1 MPASDPLYILL
12 VLSVSTIGLLGLV
25 LKAKLPPFFAL
36 ILVSLLAG
44 MALGMSP
51 QDVITSIQNGM
62 GGVLGFIAVV
72 VGLGAIL
79 GAILERSGGV
89 QTLAD
94 RLVSNSDKTVP
105 WKMSVLGLLVAI
117 PVFFDVALVILMPMV
132 LRIAKSL
139 KRAAIY
145 VAGPLLAGLAAAH
158 GFIPPTPGPIAVA
171 ALVEADLG
179 LVIIAGLITAIPA
192 VALGGAIFAETR
204 LKKLPA
210 TELTMDLPAL
220 EADAPKVGAFA
231 AIASLALPIG
241 LVASGTIW
249 KMAAGET
256 NVPDAVL
263 FLSHPFIA
271 LMLSV
276 GLYYTY
282 ANRVMRVDAGDLN
295 IASMKALEPA
305 GIVVLVT
312 GAGGAFKQV
321 LIDSQAGARIAEVA
335 SSMEI
340 SVLVFAFLIAA
351 LVRVVQG
358 SATVAMITAA
368 GFAAPLLAVADA
380 SEFDRALT
388 VIAIAGGASVLSHVN
403 DSGFWLVNR
412 YLDQSVGET
421 LKSWTVISTI
431 VGGTGFVMA
440 LLLSFV
446 T

>member
-1 MPASDPLYILL
+1 MSASDPIYIFLTLIVSTVGLL
-12 VLSVSTIGLLGLV
+12 VLV
-25 LKAKLPPFFAL
+25 LKAKMPPFFAL
-36 ILVSLLAG
+36 VLVSLLAG
-44 MALGMSP
+44 LALGMSP
-51 QDVITSIQNGM
+51 QDVIASIQSGM

-132 LRIAKSL
+132 LRIARSL

-158 GFIPPTPGPIAVA
+158 AFIPPTPGPIAVA
-171 ALVEADLG
+171 ALIEADLG
-179 LVIIAGLITAIPA
+179 LVIIAGLLTTIPA
-192 VALGGAIFAETR
+192 VALGGALFAETR
-204 LKKLPA
+204 LKH
-210 TELTMDLPAL
+210 LPAL
-220 EADAPKVGAFA
+220 EPTTDVSGPAPDAPKIGALA
-231 AIASLALPIG
+231 AVASLALPIG
-241 LVASGTIW
+241 LVASGTVW
-249 KMAAGET
+249 KMIAGEDG
-256 NVPDAVL
+256 VPSAVQ

-276 GLYYTY
+276 GLYYAY
-282 ANRVMRVDAGDLN
+282 ANRVMRIDADDLN
-295 IASMKALEPA
+295 TASMKALEPA

-321 LIDSQAGARIAEVA
+321 LIDSEAGARIAEVA
-335 SSMEI
+335 SAMDI

-368 GFAAPLLAVADA
+368 GFTAPLLAVTDV
-380 SEFDRALT
+380 SEFHRALT

-412 YLDQSVGET
+412 YMDQSVGDT
-421 LKSWTVISTI
+421 LKSWTIISTI

-440 LLLSFV
+440 LLLSLFV
-446 T
+446 

>member
-1 MPASDPLYILL
+1 MSVSDPLYIFLTLAGSTVGLL
-12 VLSVSTIGLLGLV
+12 VLV
-25 LKAKLPPFFAL
+25 LKAKMPPFFAL

-51 QDVITSIQNGM
+51 QDVISSIQNGM

-105 WKMSVLGLLVAI
+105 WKMSILGLLVAI

-158 GFIPPTPGPIAVA
+158 AFIPPTPGPIAVA

-179 LVIIAGLITAIPA
+179 LVIIAGLLTAIPA
-192 VALGGAIFAETR
+192 VALGGAVFAEMR
-204 LKKLPA
+204 LKHLPA
-210 TELTMDLPAL
+210 ADLTSDISAPLP
-220 EADAPKVGAFA
+220 DAPQIGALA

-241 LVASGTIW
+241 LVASGTVW
-249 KMAAGET
+249 KMIAGE
-256 NVPDAVL
+256 DAVPSAVQ

-276 GLYYTY
+276 GLYYAY
-282 ANRVMRVDAGDLN
+282 ANRVMRIDAGDLN
-295 IASMKALEPA
+295 TASMKALEPA

-321 LIDSQAGARIAEVA
+321 LIDSEAGARIAEVA
-335 SSMEI
+335 SAMDI

-368 GFAAPLLAVADA
+368 GFTAPLLAVADV
-380 SEFDRALT
+380 SEFHRALT

-412 YLDQSVGET
+412 YMDQSVGET
-421 LKSWTVISTI
+421 LKSWTIISTI

-440 LLLSFV
+440 LLLSLFA
-446 T
+446 

>member
-1 MPASDPLYILL
+1 MTQSDPVFILL
-12 VLSVSTIGLLGLV
+12 TLAAATLGLLVLV
-25 LKAKLPPFFAL
+25 LKAKMPPFFAL
-36 ILVSLLAG
+36 ILISLLAG
-44 MALGMSP
+44 LALGMSP
-51 QDVITSIQNGM
+51 QDVISAIESGM

-94 RLVSNSDKTVP
+94 RLVANSDRTVP
-105 WKMSVLGLLVAI
+105 WKMSLLGLLVAI

-132 LRIAKSL
+132 LRIARSL
-139 KRAAIY
+139 KRASIY

-158 GFIPPTPGPIAVA
+158 AFIPPTPGPIAVA
-171 ALVEADLG
+171 VLVEADLG
-179 LVIIAGLITAIPA
+179 LVIIAGLIAAVPA
-192 VALGGAIFAETR
+192 VALGGAVFAETR
-204 LKKLPA
+204 LKALPPIDDDPDA
-210 TELTMDLPAL
+210 FEPP
-220 EADAPKVGAFA
+220 ADAPQVGAFA
-231 AIASLALPIG
+231 AIAALALPIV

-249 KMAAGET
+249 KMIAGADSVPAA
-256 NVPDAVL
+256 VQFA
-263 FLSHPFIA
+263 SHPFVA
-271 LMLSV
+271 LLLSV
-276 GLYYTY
+276 GLYYIY
-282 ANRVMRVDAGDLN
+282 ANRALKLSASDLN
-295 IASMKALEPA
+295 TASMKALEPA

-321 LIDSQAGARIAEVA
+321 LIDSEAGARIAELA
-335 SSMEI
+335 SAMDL

-368 GFAAPLLAVADA
+368 GFTAPLLAVAEI

-412 YLDQSVGET
+412 YMNQSVAET
-421 LKSWTVISTI
+421 LKSWTLISTI
-431 VGGTGFVMA
+431 VGGTGFLVA
-440 LLLSFV
+440 LVLSMIV
-446 T
+446 

>member
-1 MPASDPLYILL
+1 MSASDPLYIFLTLIVSTVGLL
-12 VLSVSTIGLLGLV
+12 VLV
-25 LKAKLPPFFAL
+25 LKAKMPPFFAL

-44 MALGMSP
+44 IALGMSP
-51 QDVITSIQNGM
+51 QDVIASIQNGM

-132 LRIAKSL
+132 IRIAKSL
-139 KRAAIY
+139 KRSAIY

-158 GFIPPTPGPIAVA
+158 AFIPPTPGPIAVA

-179 LVIIAGLITAIPA
+179 LVIIAGLLTAIPA
-192 VALGGAIFAETR
+192 VALGGAVFAETR
-204 LKKLPA
+204 LKHLPA
-210 TELTMDLPAL
+210 TEITTELTPNAP
-220 EADAPKVGAFA
+220 DAPKVGALA

-241 LVASGTIW
+241 LVASGTVW
-249 KMAAGET
+249 KMIAGE
-256 NVPDAVL
+256 NSVPQAIQ

-276 GLYYTY
+276 GLYYAY
-282 ANRVMRVDAGDLN
+282 ANRVMRIDAGDLN
-295 IASMKALEPA
+295 TASMKALEPA

-368 GFAAPLLAVADA
+368 GFTAPLLAVAEVSD
-380 SEFDRALT
+380 FDRALT

-412 YLDQSVGET
+412 YMDQSVGET

-431 VGGTGFVMA
+431 VGGTGFCMA
-440 LLLSFV
+440 LLLSMFA
-446 T
+446 

>member
-1 MPASDPLYILL
+1 MSASDPLYIFLTLIASTVGLL
-12 VLSVSTIGLLGLV
+12 VLV
-25 LKAKLPPFFAL
+25 LKAKMPPFFAL

-158 GFIPPTPGPIAVA
+158 AFIPPTPGPIAVA
-171 ALVEADLG
+171 ALIEADLG
-179 LVIIAGLITAIPA
+179 LVIIAGLLTAIPA
-192 VALGGAIFAETR
+192 VALGGVVFAETR
-204 LKKLPA
+204 LKHLPA
-210 TELTMDLPAL
+210 SEISQNLPDPAT
-220 EADAPKVGAFA
+220 DAPQVGALA

-249 KMAAGET
+249 KMMAGEDG
-256 NVPDAVL
+256 VPPAVQ
-263 FLSHPFIA
+263 FVSHPFIA

-276 GLYYTY
+276 GLYYVY
-282 ANRVMRVDAGDLN
+282 ANRVMRIDAGDLN
-295 IASMKALEPA
+295 TASMKALEPA

-321 LIDSQAGARIAEVA
+321 LIDSEAGARIAEVA
-335 SSMEI
+335 SAMDT
-340 SVLVFAFLIAA
+340 SVLVFAFVIAA

-368 GFAAPLLAVADA
+368 GFTAPLLAVADV
-380 SEFDRALT
+380 SEFYRALT

-412 YLDQSVGET
+412 YMDQSVGET
-421 LKSWTVISTI
+421 LKSWTIISTI

-440 LLLSFV
+440 LLLSLFA
-446 T
+446 

>member
-1 MPASDPLYILL
+1 MSASAPLYILL
-12 VLSVSTIGLLGLV
+12 SLIVSTFGLLALV
-25 LKAKLPPFFAL
+25 LKAKMPPFFAL

-44 MALGMSP
+44 IALGMSP
-51 QDVITSIQNGM
+51 QDVIVSIQNGM

-94 RLVSNSDKTVP
+94 RLVSNSDKTVS
-105 WKMSVLGLLVAI
+105 WKMSLLGLLVAI

-158 GFIPPTPGPIAVA
+158 AFIPPTPGPIAVA

-179 LVIIAGLITAIPA
+179 LVIIAGLLTAIPA
-192 VALGGAIFAETR
+192 VALGGAVFAETR

-210 TELTMDLPAL
+210 IDLAADVPAP
-220 EADAPKVGAFA
+220 EPDAPKVGALA

-241 LVASGTIW
+241 LVASGTVW
-249 KMAAGET
+249 KMIAGEES
-256 NVPDAVL
+256 VPETIL
-263 FLSHPFIA
+263 FLSHPFVA
-271 LMLSV
+271 LLLSV
-276 GLYYTY
+276 GLYYVY
-282 ANRVMRVDAGDLN
+282 ANRVMRLSANDLN
-295 IASMKALEPA
+295 TASMKALEPA

-335 SSMEI
+335 SSMDI

-368 GFAAPLLAVADA
+368 GFAAPLLAVADV

-412 YLDQSVGET
+412 YLNQSVSET

-431 VGGTGFVMA
+431 VGSTGFLMA
-440 LLLSFV
+440 LLLSIV

>member
-1 MPASDPLYILL
+1 MSPSDPIYIFFTLI
-12 VLSVSTIGLLGLV
+12 VSTIGLLVLV
-25 LKAKLPPFFAL
+25 LKAKMPPFFAL

-44 MALGMSP
+44 LALGMTP
-51 QDVITSIQNGM
+51 QDVIASIQNGM

-94 RLVSNSDKTVP
+94 RLVANSDKTVP

-158 GFIPPTPGPIAVA
+158 AFIPPTPGPIAVA
-171 ALVEADLG
+171 ALIEADLG
-179 LVIIAGLITAIPA
+179 LVIIAGLLTAIPA
-192 VALGGAIFAETR
+192 VALGGALFAEAR
-204 LKKLPA
+204 LKH
-210 TELTMDLPAL
+210 LPAL
-220 EADAPKVGAFA
+220 ELTTDLPSPAPDAPKIGALA

-249 KMAAGET
+249 KMIAGEDG
-256 NVPDAVL
+256 VPSAIQ

-276 GLYYTY
+276 GLYYVY
-282 ANRVMRVDAGDLN
+282 ANRIMHIDAGDLN
-295 IASMKALEPA
+295 TASMKALEPA

-321 LIDSQAGARIAEVA
+321 LIDSDAGARIAEVA
-335 SSMEI
+335 SAMDI

-368 GFAAPLLAVADA
+368 GFTAPLLAVADV
-380 SEFDRALT
+380 SEFQRALT

-412 YLDQSVGET
+412 YMDQSVGET
-421 LKSWTVISTI
+421 LKSWTIISTI
-431 VGGTGFVMA
+431 VGSTGFIMA
-440 LLLSFV
+440 LLLSLFA
-446 T
+446 

>member
-1 MPASDPLYILL
+1 MSASDPLYILL
-12 VLSVSTIGLLGLV
+12 TLIVSTFGLLALV
-25 LKAKLPPFFAL
+25 LKAKMPPFFAL

-44 MALGMSP
+44 IALGMSP
-51 QDVITSIQNGM
+51 QDVIVSIQNGM

-94 RLVSNSDKTVP
+94 RLVSNSDKTVS
-105 WKMSVLGLLVAI
+105 WKMSLLGLLVAI

-158 GFIPPTPGPIAVA
+158 AFIPPTPGPIAVA

-179 LVIIAGLITAIPA
+179 LVIIAGLLTAIPA
-192 VALGGAIFAETR
+192 VALGGAVFAETR

-210 TELTMDLPAL
+210 IDLAADVPAP
-220 EADAPKVGAFA
+220 EPDAPKVGALA

-241 LVASGTIW
+241 LVASGTVW
-249 KMAAGET
+249 KMIAGEES
-256 NVPDAVL
+256 VPETIL
-263 FLSHPFIA
+263 FLSHPFVA
-271 LMLSV
+271 LLLSV
-276 GLYYTY
+276 GLYYVY
-282 ANRVMRVDAGDLN
+282 ANRVMRLSANDLN
-295 IASMKALEPA
+295 TASMKALEPA

-335 SSMEI
+335 SSMDI

-368 GFAAPLLAVADA
+368 GFAAPLLAVADV

-412 YLDQSVGET
+412 YLNQSVSET

-431 VGGTGFVMA
+431 VGSTGFLMA
-440 LLLSFV
+440 LLLSIV

>member
-1 MPASDPLYILL
+1 MSPSDPVFILL
-12 VLSVSTIGLLGLV
+12 TLAASTLGLLALV
-25 LKAKLPPFFAL
+25 LKAKMPPFFAL
-36 ILVSLLAG
+36 ILISLLAG
-44 MALGMSP
+44 LALGMSP
-51 QDVITSIQNGM
+51 QDVISAIESGM

-94 RLVSNSDKTVP
+94 RLVANSDRTVP
-105 WKMSVLGLLVAI
+105 WKMSLLGLLVAI

-132 LRIAKSL
+132 LRIARSL
-139 KRAAIY
+139 KRASIY

-158 GFIPPTPGPIAVA
+158 AFIPPTPGPIAVA
-171 ALVEADLG
+171 VLVEADLG
-179 LVIIAGLITAIPA
+179 LVIIAGLIAAVPA
-192 VALGGAIFAETR
+192 VALGGAVFAEMR
-204 LKKLPA
+204 LKSLP
-210 TELTMDLPAL
+210 PL
-220 EADAPKVGAFA
+220 EADPDAYEPPADAPQVGAFA
-231 AIASLALPIG
+231 AIAALALPIV

-249 KMAAGET
+249 KMTAGAD
-256 NVPDAVL
+256 NVPAAVH
-263 FLSHPFIA
+263 FVSHPFVA
-271 LMLSV
+271 LLLSV
-276 GLYYTY
+276 GLYYVY
-282 ANRVMRVDAGDLN
+282 ANRVLKLSASDLN
-295 IASMKALEPA
+295 TASMKALEPA

-321 LIDSQAGARIAEVA
+321 LIDSEAGARIAELA
-335 SSMEI
+335 SAMDF

-368 GFAAPLLAVADA
+368 GFTAPLLAVAET

-412 YLDQSVGET
+412 YMNQSVAET
-421 LKSWTVISTI
+421 LKSWTLISTI
-431 VGGTGFVMA
+431 VGGTGFLVA
-440 LLLSFV
+440 LILSMIV
-446 T
+446 

>member
-1 MPASDPLYILL
+1 MSASDPLYILL
-12 VLSVSTIGLLGLV
+12 TLVVSTFGLLALV
-25 LKAKLPPFFAL
+25 LKAKMPPFFAL

-44 MALGMSP
+44 IALGMSP
-51 QDVITSIQNGM
+51 QDVIVSIQNGM

-94 RLVSNSDKTVP
+94 RLVSNSDKTVS
-105 WKMSVLGLLVAI
+105 WKMSLLGLLVAI

-158 GFIPPTPGPIAVA
+158 AFIPPTPGPIAVA

-179 LVIIAGLITAIPA
+179 LVIIAGLLTAIPA
-192 VALGGAIFAETR
+192 VALGGAVFAETR

-210 TELTMDLPAL
+210 IDLAADVPAP
-220 EADAPKVGAFA
+220 EPDAPKVGALA

-241 LVASGTIW
+241 LVASGTVW
-249 KMAAGET
+249 KMIAGEE
-256 NVPDAVL
+256 NVPETIL
-263 FLSHPFIA
+263 FLSHPFVA
-271 LMLSV
+271 LLLSV
-276 GLYYTY
+276 GLYYVY
-282 ANRVMRVDAGDLN
+282 ANRVMRLSANDLN
-295 IASMKALEPA
+295 TASMKALEPA

-335 SSMEI
+335 SSMDI

-368 GFAAPLLAVADA
+368 GFAAPLLAVADV

-412 YLDQSVGET
+412 YLNQSVSET

-431 VGGTGFVMA
+431 VGSTGFLMA
-440 LLLSFV
+440 LLLSIV

>member
-1 MPASDPLYILL
+1 MSASDPLYILL
-12 VLSVSTIGLLGLV
+12 TLIVSTFGLLALV
-25 LKAKLPPFFAL
+25 LKAKMPPFFAL

-44 MALGMSP
+44 IALGMSP
-51 QDVITSIQNGM
+51 QDVIMSIQNGM

-94 RLVSNSDKTVP
+94 RLVSNSDQTVS
-105 WKMSVLGLLVAI
+105 WKMSLLGLLVAI

-158 GFIPPTPGPIAVA
+158 AFIPPTPGPIAVA
-171 ALVEADLG
+171 TLVEADLG
-179 LVIIAGLITAIPA
+179 LVIIAGLLTAIPA
-192 VALGGAIFAETR
+192 VALGGAVFAETR
-204 LKKLPA
+204 LKKLSAIDLAADVPA
-210 TELTMDLPAL
+210 PEP
-220 EADAPKVGAFA
+220 DAPKVGALA

-241 LVASGTIW
+241 LVASGTVW
-249 KMAAGET
+249 KMIAGDE
-256 NVPDAVL
+256 NVPEAIL
-263 FLSHPFIA
+263 FLSHPFVA
-271 LMLSV
+271 LLLSV
-276 GLYYTY
+276 GLYYVY
-282 ANRVMRVDAGDLN
+282 ANQVMRLSANDLN
-295 IASMKALEPA
+295 TASMKALEPA

-335 SSMEI
+335 SAMDI

-351 LVRVVQG
+351 LVRVIQG

-368 GFAAPLLAVADA
+368 GFAAPLLAVADV

-412 YLDQSVGET
+412 YLNQSVSET

-431 VGGTGFVMA
+431 VGSTGFLMA
-440 LLLSFV
+440 LLLSIV

>member
-1 MPASDPLYILL
+1 
-12 VLSVSTIGLLGLV
+12 
-25 LKAKLPPFFAL
+25 
-36 ILVSLLAG
+36 
-44 MALGMSP
+44 
-51 QDVITSIQNGM
+51 
-62 GGVLGFIAVV
+62 
-72 VGLGAIL
+72 
-79 GAILERSGGV
+79 
-89 QTLAD
+89 
-94 RLVSNSDKTVP
+94 
-105 WKMSVLGLLVAI
+105 
-117 PVFFDVALVILMPMV
+117 
-132 LRIAKSL
+132 
-139 KRAAIY
+139 
-145 VAGPLLAGLAAAH
+145 
-158 GFIPPTPGPIAVA
+158 
-171 ALVEADLG
+171 LVEADLG

-192 VALGGAIFAETR
+192 VALGGAVFAETR
-204 LKKLPA
+204 LKKLPEA
-210 TELTMDLPAL
+210 ELTMDLPAP

-282 ANRVMRVDAGDLN
+282 ANRVMRIDAGELN
-295 IASMKALEPA
+295 TASMKALEPA

-321 LIDSQAGARIAEVA
+321 LIDSQAGAQIAEVA

-351 LVRVVQG
+351 LVRFVQG

-368 GFAAPLLAVADA
+368 GFAAPLLAVADV